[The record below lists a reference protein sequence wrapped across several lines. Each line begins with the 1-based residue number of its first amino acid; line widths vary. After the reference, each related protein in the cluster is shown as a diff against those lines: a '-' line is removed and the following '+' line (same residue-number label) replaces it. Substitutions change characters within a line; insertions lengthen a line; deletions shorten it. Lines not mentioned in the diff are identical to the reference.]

1 MTSVVIACCQLA
13 PVAGANTLNRG
24 CTEAAVR
31 TAVANGASVVVL
43 PELVSSGYVV
53 EDKREAFACAESA
66 EGLTVSSWV
75 RLAAELD
82 VVVGGFCEVSDGQL
96 FNSAALVD
104 VQGLRALYRK
114 AHLWD
119 SEVNCFA
126 SGDAEPPVVDT
137 RFGRISMMVCYD
149 LDFPEWV
156 RLAALRGAQLLCAPT
171 NWPEGPRAVGAT
183 PMETVRIQAS
193 ASVNRLFIAACDRA
207 GSERGM
213 SWVGASTIVEST
225 GGYWPP
231 PGRRAD
237 RYRPSRTLPATSNAH
252 RVRTWGHATTST
264 RIVGRRSTTAW
275 SSDPV
280 AGSDRQ

>member
-1 MTSVVIACCQLA
+1 MTSVVVACCQLA

-24 CTEAAVR
+24 HTEAAVR

-66 EGLTVSSWV
+66 EGPTISSWA
-75 RLAAELD
+75 RLAAAFD
-82 VVVGGFCEVSDGQL
+82 IVVVGGFCEVSQGQL

-104 VQGLRALYRK
+104 ASGLRSTYRK

-119 SEVNCFA
+119 RETSCFA
-126 SGDAEPPVVDT
+126 SGHAEPPVVDT
-137 RFGRISMMVCYD
+137 RFGRIATMICYD

-171 NWPEGPRAVGAT
+171 NWPEGPRPVGAT
-183 PMETVRIQAS
+183 PMEIVRIQAS

-213 SWVGASTIVEST
+213 SWVGASTIVDVDGRPLASAWP
-225 GGYWPP
+225 GGSIPTITYADCDLE
-231 PGRRAD
+231 RASSKDVGPCNNVHTD
-237 RYRPSRTLPATSNAH
+237 RRPSLYH
-252 RVRTWGHATTST
+252 GLV
-264 RIVGRRSTTAW
+264 VGPDSRE
-275 SSDPV
+275 
-280 AGSDRQ
+280 

>member
-1 MTSVVIACCQLA
+1 MTSVVVACCQLA

-24 CTEAAVR
+24 RTEAAVR

-43 PELVSSGYVV
+43 PELVSSGHVV
-53 EDKREAFACAESA
+53 EDNREAFACAESA
-66 EGLTVSSWV
+66 EGPTVSSWV

-82 VVVGGFCEVSDGQL
+82 VVVVGGFCEVSQGQL

-104 VQGLRALYRK
+104 VQGLRAVYRK

-137 RFGRISMMVCYD
+137 RFGRIATMVCYD

-171 NWPEGPRAVGAT
+171 NWPQGPLAVGAM
-183 PMETVRIQAS
+183 PMEIVRIQAS

-213 SWVGASTIVEST
+213 SWVGASTIVDVNGWPLASAWTPGGSIPTITYAACDLERAST
-225 GGYWPP
+225 KDVGP
-231 PGRRAD
+231 RNNVHTD
-237 RYRPSRTLPATSNAH
+237 RRPSLYH
-252 RVRTWGHATTST
+252 GLV
-264 RIVGRRSTTAW
+264 VG
-275 SSDPV
+275 P
-280 AGSDRQ
+280 GSRE